1 MVRIL
6 WVGTTRNGF
15 SMASLADAMCSSS
28 GQVTSAVVG
37 EGLTPTFNLPRSRLR
52 RVSLSS
58 WVPAAAASASAARV
72 LLLVLPVPQYK
83 LMVVRC
89 VVCVRCVSGMCLWD
103 GIEEAGWVGFY
114 VVIPTS

>member
-1 MVRIL
+1 
-6 WVGTTRNGF
+6 
-15 SMASLADAMCSSS
+15 
-28 GQVTSAVVG
+28 
-37 EGLTPTFNLPRSRLR
+37 
-52 RVSLSS
+52 LSS

-89 VVCVRCVSGMCLWD
+89 VVCVRCVCGMCLWD